1 MGTAHADFCCL
12 LLCASC
18 VIWWADPFAEANDKD
33 SAGAKGYVHVRIQQ
47 RNGRKR
53 LTTVQGLKKEFSY
66 SKILKDLKERILL
79 QRYCCPGSRA
89 GPGAYITLCTTIIDS
104 WLSH

>member
-66 SKILKDLKERILL
+66 SKILKDLKKEFCCNGTVVQDPELGQVLILHYVL
-79 QRYCCPGSRA
+79 
-89 GPGAYITLCTTIIDS
+89 L
-104 WLSH
+104 